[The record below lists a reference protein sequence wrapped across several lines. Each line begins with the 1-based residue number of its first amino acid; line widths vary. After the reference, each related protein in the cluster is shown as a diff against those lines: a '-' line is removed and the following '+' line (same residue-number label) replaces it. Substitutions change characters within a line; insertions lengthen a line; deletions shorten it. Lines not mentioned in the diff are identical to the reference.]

1 MLKVNVNKDKG
12 GVDRALKLLKTKVQK
27 TGLIKELRK
36 RQEFTK
42 PSVIK
47 REQKL
52 DAIYKQK
59 KRAENEG

>member
-1 MLKVNVNKDKG
+1 MLKVKVNKDKG
-12 GVDRALKLLKTKVQK
+12 GVDRALKMLKQKVQK
-27 TGLIKELRK
+27 TGLIKEVRR

-59 KRAENEG
+59 KRAEDEN